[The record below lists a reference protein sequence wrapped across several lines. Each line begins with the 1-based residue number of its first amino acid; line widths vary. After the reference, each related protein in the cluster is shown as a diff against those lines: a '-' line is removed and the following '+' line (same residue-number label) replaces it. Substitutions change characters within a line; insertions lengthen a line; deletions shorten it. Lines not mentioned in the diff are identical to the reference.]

1 MPRWHRCHDGLLPAV
16 QTKANRK
23 RGKPQKEKETNYLWK
38 KAIVRT
44 AGEPKARQQ
53 IQRKEP
59 PFHLPPSDDDTAG
72 APGPKK
78 KERVRSEFEPTHG
91 HPPFPFLYKL

>member
-1 MPRWHRCHDGLLPAV
+1 MSQWHRCHDGLPAV

-23 RGKPQKEKETNYLWK
+23 RGKPQKEKEANYLWK

-44 AGEPKARQQ
+44 AGEPKVRQQ

-59 PFHLPPSDDDTAG
+59 PPPPSDDDTAG